1 MIVKRTFMRPVA
13 ALALAVLLTACGS
26 GQSQNPLIG
35 PLKEILPRVLSRTP
49 PPAPPTAAQIRSRIT
64 PEIRAQLGNVPLKIV
79 VLEKQNLASV
89 LIERQR
95 NRDVVTYFTPDG
107 ISMSYKSGV
116 LVATRGLGFDLMGAD
131 VGDVLQ
137 SLRSGRDGAT
147 RLHRYLDGEDQIVL
161 RSFVCDY
168 TGSGRITET
177 CYSDGF
183 KIENTYQMSG
193 GRITTSRQWIGPE
206 QGYIRLEP
214 S

>member
-1 MIVKRTFMRPVA
+1 
-13 ALALAVLLTACGS
+13 
-26 GQSQNPLIG
+26 
-35 PLKEILPRVLSRTP
+35 
-49 PPAPPTAAQIRSRIT
+49 
-64 PEIRAQLGNVPLKIV
+64 
-79 VLEKQNLASV
+79 V

-116 LVATRGLGFDLMGAD
+116 LVGTRGLGFDLMGAD

-137 SLRSGRDGAT
+137 SLRSGRDGAV

-161 RSFVCDY
+161 RSLVCDY

-177 CYSDGF
+177 CYSDGLEI
-183 KIENTYQMSG
+183 KNTYQMSG

-214 S
+214 AS